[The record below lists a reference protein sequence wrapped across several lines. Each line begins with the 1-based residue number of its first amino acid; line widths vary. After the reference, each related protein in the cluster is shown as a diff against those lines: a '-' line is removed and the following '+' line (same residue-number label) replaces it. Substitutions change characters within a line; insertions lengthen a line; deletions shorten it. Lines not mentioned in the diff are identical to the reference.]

1 MVFNRLGAGLIVS
14 AALLLA
20 GPAAAQDQT
29 PKPAPGRDGFLIGFS
44 FGFGASYPCDT
55 CAGFGGDFHVGAF
68 AKKNL
73 AVLFELGAV
82 GADEREEGLALATI
96 SVQYWPSERFW
107 VRGGVGMGGSFIVDD
122 FDDFDDD
129 VRTDERGWGG
139 SAAVGYEIA
148 RKGRFAF
155 DVQLRG
161 ATATGRTSV
170 GLNLGFHWY

>member
-1 MVFNRLGAGLIVS
+1 MAFNRLGGLILS

-20 GPAAAQDQT
+20 GPAAAQDPT
-29 PKPAPGRDGFLIGFS
+29 PKAAEREGFLIGFS
-44 FGFGASYPCDT
+44 FGFGATYPCDT

-68 AKKNL
+68 AKPNL

-82 GADEREEGLALATI
+82 GADEREEGLAMATI
-96 SVQYWPSERFW
+96 SVQYWPHERFW
-107 VRGGVGMGGSFIVDD
+107 LKGGVGMGGSFVVDD
-122 FDDFDDD
+122 FDDDFDGDFD
-129 VRTDERGWGG
+129 GADERGWGAA
-139 SAAVGYEIA
+139 AAVGYEIA
-148 RKGRFAF
+148 RSKRFAF